1 MAETARLH
9 VVRVER
15 TQTDV
20 VWLTER
26 LTRFFQ
32 GSTRSVLVPAGSEEN
47 PVATLEDVE
56 RRTVFLPDEVGL
68 VMRTSGSTSAHG
80 RLVGISAAQLLAS
93 INATDAR
100 LGGAGTWVLAL
111 PPNHIAGLQVVA
123 RAAAGDRS
131 VVVVEGKVTPRALSD
146 AIDEAVR
153 RDPDGRVHLSLVPT
167 QLTDC
172 MDDSVARDAL
182 TRCSAILVG
191 GAATSSQLVSD
202 ARAAGMPIVLTYGM
216 SETCGGCVYDG
227 VPLDGVQVRLDED
240 GRVSLSGPMVMS
252 GYLDEGPADD
262 WYLTGDI
269 AHWQDGQL
277 AVDGRADDLI
287 VSGGLKISPSQVADA
302 VTATGSVKDCVVV
315 GLPDERWGQVVT
327 AVVAGCQEP
336 ERIRDTVDLPR
347 ELRPQI
353 VVTVEAIPMLASGK
367 VDRLEVRRLAEQAKA
382 DGSAWT
388 R

>member
-131 VVVVEGKVTPRALSD
+131 VVVVEGKVTPQALSD

-153 RDPDGRVHLSLVPT
+153 RDPNGRVYLSLVPT

-191 GAATSSQLVSD
+191 GAATSSQLVSED
-202 ARAAGMPIVLTYGM
+202 ADRADLWH
-216 SETCGGCVYDG
+216 ERD
-227 VPLDGVQVRLDED
+227 LWRLCL
-240 GRVSLSGPMVMS
+240 RR
-252 GYLDEGPADD
+252 GPARR
-262 WYLTGDI
+262 G
-269 AHWQDGQL
+269 AGSS
-277 AVDGRADDLI
+277 GRGW
-287 VSGGLKISPSQVADA
+287 SG
-302 VTATGSVKDCVVV
+302 
-315 GLPDERWGQVVT
+315 
-327 AVVAGCQEP
+327 
-336 ERIRDTVDLPR
+336 
-347 ELRPQI
+347 
-353 VVTVEAIPMLASGK
+353 VTVWS
-367 VDRLEVRRLAEQAKA
+367 
-382 DGSAWT
+382 DGDVGVS

>member
-1 MAETARLH
+1 M
-9 VVRVER
+9 
-15 TQTDV
+15 
-20 VWLTER
+20 
-26 LTRFFQ
+26 
-32 GSTRSVLVPAGSEEN
+32 
-47 PVATLEDVE
+47 
-56 RRTVFLPDEVGL
+56 
-68 VMRTSGSTSAHG
+68 
-80 RLVGISAAQLLAS
+80 GISAAQLLAS

-131 VVVVEGKVTPRALSD
+131 VVVVEGKVTPQALSD

-153 RDPDGRVHLSLVPT
+153 RDPNGRVYLSLVPT

-172 MDDSVARDAL
+172 MDDSVARDTL

-191 GAATSSQLVSD
+191 GAATSSQLVSE

-269 AHWQDGQL
+269 AHWRDDRL

-287 VSGGLKISPSQVADA
+287 ISGGLKISPSQVADA
-302 VTATGSVKDCVVV
+302 VTATGLVKDCVVV

-327 AVVAGCQEP
+327 AVVTGCQEP
-336 ERIRDTVDLPR
+336 ERVRDTVNLPR
-347 ELRPQI
+347 QLRPRI

>member
-131 VVVVEGKVTPRALSD
+131 VVVVEGKVTPQALSD

-153 RDPDGRVHLSLVPT
+153 RDPNGRVYLSLVPT

-269 AHWQDGQL
+269 AHWQDGRL

>member
-131 VVVVEGKVTPRALSD
+131 VVVVEGKVTPQALSD

-153 RDPDGRVHLSLVPT
+153 RDPNGRVYLSLVPT

-191 GAATSSQLVSD
+191 GAATSSQLVSE

-269 AHWQDGQL
+269 AHWRDDRL

-287 VSGGLKISPSQVADA
+287 ISGGLKISPSQVADA
-302 VTATGSVKDCVVV
+302 VTATGLVKDCVVV

-327 AVVAGCQEP
+327 AVVTGCQEP
-336 ERIRDTVDLPR
+336 EHVRDTVNLPR
-347 ELRPQI
+347 ELRPRI

>member
-1 MAETARLH
+1 M
-9 VVRVER
+9 
-15 TQTDV
+15 
-20 VWLTER
+20 
-26 LTRFFQ
+26 
-32 GSTRSVLVPAGSEEN
+32 
-47 PVATLEDVE
+47 
-56 RRTVFLPDEVGL
+56 
-68 VMRTSGSTSAHG
+68 
-80 RLVGISAAQLLAS
+80 
-93 INATDAR
+93 
-100 LGGAGTWVLAL
+100 
-111 PPNHIAGLQVVA
+111 
-123 RAAAGDRS
+123 
-131 VVVVEGKVTPRALSD
+131 
-146 AIDEAVR
+146 
-153 RDPDGRVHLSLVPT
+153 PT

-269 AHWQDGQL
+269 AHWQDGRL

>member
-191 GAATSSQLVSD
+191 GAATSSQLVS
-202 ARAAGMPIVLTYGM
+202 
-216 SETCGGCVYDG
+216 CGGCVYDG

-269 AHWQDGQL
+269 AHWQDGRL

>member
-32 GSTRSVLVPAGSEEN
+32 GSTRSVLVPAGSEED

-131 VVVVEGKVTPRALSD
+131 VVVVEGKVTPQALSD

-153 RDPDGRVHLSLVPT
+153 RDPNGRVYLSLVPT

-191 GAATSSQLVSD
+191 GAATSSQLVSE

-269 AHWQDGQL
+269 AHWRDGRL

-287 VSGGLKISPSQVADA
+287 ISGGLKISPSQVADA

-367 VDRLEVRRLAEQAKA
+367 VDRLEVRRLAEQAEA

>member
-269 AHWQDGQL
+269 AHWQDGRL

-347 ELRPQI
+347 ELRK
-353 VVTVEAIPMLASGK
+353 S
-367 VDRLEVRRLAEQAKA
+367 
-382 DGSAWT
+382 S
-388 R
+388 

>member
-131 VVVVEGKVTPRALSD
+131 VVVVEGKVTPQALSD

-153 RDPDGRVHLSLVPT
+153 SDPNGRVYLSLVPT

-191 GAATSSQLVSD
+191 GAATSSQLVSE

-216 SETCGGCVYDG
+216 SETGGGCVYDG

-269 AHWQDGQL
+269 AHWRDGRL

-287 VSGGLKISPSQVADA
+287 ISGGLKISPSQVADA
-302 VTATGSVKDCVVV
+302 VTATGLVKDCVVV

-327 AVVAGCQEP
+327 AVVTGCQEP
-336 ERIRDTVDLPR
+336 ERVRDTVNLPR
-347 ELRPQI
+347 ELRPRI

-382 DGSAWT
+382 NGSAWT